1 MSGSSQ
7 LWQTVGRHGVQHG
20 VNRARGNMRVHVRAP
35 ALTRLLWKLRN
46 MNEAGDE
53 VVVMRG

>member
-1 MSGSSQ
+1 MGGSSQ
-7 LWQTVGRHGVQHG
+7 LWQKVGRHGVQHG

-35 ALTRLLWKLRN
+35 ALIRLLWKLRN